1 MTTNEL
7 VRRIDETT
15 GMGMGITADLAD
27 EGIEAESRIESF
39 CREVRGLIEDIYGSG
54 NQLSGRFE
62 GSSGYDRK
70 LLEQGLAVLKDLRR
84 VAVYSGEF
92 SS

>member
-15 GMGMGITADLAD
+15 ERGRGILAGRED
-27 EGIEAESRIESF
+27 EGTEAVGRIKEF
-39 CREVRGLIEDIYGSG
+39 CQGVKVLIEDIYGGG
-54 NQLSGRFE
+54 NQLSGKFE
-62 GSSGYDRK
+62 GSKGYDRE
-70 LLEQGLAVLKDLRR
+70 LLEEGLAVLEDLRR
-84 VAVYSGEF
+84 LTVYSGEF